1 MQKQSEYVII
11 YIEIKKGINTEKK
24 NFALKKEDKLMKT
37 IEVTN
42 FKGTR
47 YEGAWNE
54 KTYKSNVSNQP
65 DLYRIYV
72 NDQPIHITEEEYK
85 RLVAGNAE
93 AEKRML
99 REKMERRRND
109 IKTMSLY
116 EKADI
121 LRAIF
126 TPRSIGYPSKKD
138 SLYDAFSSTTLGS
151 KYVMSLCKQTGRKPE
166 DITFSIM
173 QFIEDT
179 IVALH
184 KETESKE
191 LQVRGYESFE
201 NVIERLLRYQD
212 MPETYYVTF
221 NGVKLDSKD
230 VFSVRDAVKK
240 VFDME
245 YDEWKKQNEK

>member
-1 MQKQSEYVII
+1 
-11 YIEIKKGINTEKK
+11 
-24 NFALKKEDKLMKT
+24 MKT

-116 EKADI
+116 EKAY
-121 LRAIF
+121 R
-126 TPRSIGYPSKKD
+126 
-138 SLYDAFSSTTLGS
+138 
-151 KYVMSLCKQTGRKPE
+151 
-166 DITFSIM
+166 
-173 QFIEDT
+173 
-179 IVALH
+179 
-184 KETESKE
+184 
-191 LQVRGYESFE
+191 
-201 NVIERLLRYQD
+201 N
-212 MPETYYVTF
+212 
-221 NGVKLDSKD
+221 
-230 VFSVRDAVKK
+230 
-240 VFDME
+240 
-245 YDEWKKQNEK
+245 